1 MGDEAVAEEE
11 MGVDEREEEE
21 ERETERSEV
30 QRVFWRLR
38 DIELEMRECRRER
51 ELQERKRKM
60 LQRSKNQ
67 LMRGMTYRR
76 SMGRGR
82 GEERRGNVDGST
94 NNTTV

>member
-1 MGDEAVAEEE
+1 MEEE
-11 MGVDEREEEE
+11 EREEEE
-21 ERETERSEV
+21 ERGTERSEV

-51 ELQERKRKM
+51 ELQERKRKR
-60 LQRSKNQ
+60 LQRNKNQ

-82 GEERRGNVDGST
+82 GERIDSGEGYDVDGST